1 MGSVNAGARDSRLSI
16 CVSGAMVSCERMHVN
31 ICQGHALG
39 FDVTFLVW
47 EITFQ
52 TGLVMS

>member
-1 MGSVNAGARDSRLSI
+1 
-16 CVSGAMVSCERMHVN
+16 MVSRVRMHVN
-31 ICQGHALG
+31 ICQGHVLG
-39 FDVTFLVW
+39 FDVTFLVL